1 MKKRLSA
8 IIIVAVLTLVGIGQ
22 LGQMGKVNAQGVP
35 NTGTNISAENQYYA
49 EDKTKML
56 KVWTKDKKEAETWAF
71 CLNERKGT
79 PAYDG
84 NGYYVGTYR
93 LAGSDSQALMQE
105 VNKSYPRYNAEKTY
119 KAIEMLLYQF
129 SEDPENLMGTHGIT
143 PYQYWVATQEVV
155 YYFTQSREMANQGS
169 FPGMNE
175 VQKALKEKAEAYMN
189 GSVFPDNS
197 KFVEVRTYA
206 SVSGGVQSLVSGHVR
221 QKPKVYFSKQEYK
234 QGMTDEEMSYNINN
248 GGGLSGAEMIL
259 ADENGEILVNLDTQ
273 EPLEWTSNANPA
285 RVSLMPGNYRV
296 IEKKAPDGYQKVEA
310 VDFTVRTDGSIFTY
324 GKLLEGDTIVLL
336 DKKLEPEKKL
346 VSIKKVDNKG
356 VMINGA
362 SLELWTE
369 GEGAAKIESWF
380 SMAGSAKEFQL
391 KPGMYRLKEKEAP
404 AGHVALQQDIVF
416 TVSESGQV
424 AVTSG
429 EKVTVENSTL
439 VVQNDQKPYIGTYAT
454 GKEDNQKDV
463 KTVDHA
469 MTSEGQVMVDDR
481 IDYSGFP
488 EGDYVACATLVS
500 YSGTQEI
507 TKAYKEFKVES
518 EGRGSVLVEDL
529 KIPATMLKTPG
540 LQRFTVLERVY
551 RAEDLGADRQP
562 KEGRLPIAEHVVND
576 DENQTIGVNVY
587 EQVFTFGFTKVD
599 EKNTKLA
606 GARLQ
611 IFDEKGQVVPGMV
624 WTSQGADSTPI
635 RVSLKAGKYTLK
647 EIGVPE
653 GYEGLSDKPFEV
665 MADGRIVFEDT
676 QDVATKQVS
685 DGWLVDV
692 KNHPEQPYVNPEGK
706 ISTTVKADGSTASET
721 ALAEVAEASVGDG
734 VAVVDTIRY
743 TGLVEGKKY
752 DVTGTLYEVKDGV
765 VVGDAKATKTAVLTA
780 GKDGKGD
787 WELDFGT
794 VEGLEVGKSYV
805 VYEKAVS
812 KENLV
817 DADGDKKP
825 ESKQEV
831 KHENPADKSQTFVVK
846 ETPKKEVIFSK
857 TNLGGEEIAG
867 AKIEIKKDGQ
877 TEESWTSKE
886 GESQTVKL
894 AAGTYVFHEEAAPAG
909 YVKVTDITFAVKEDG
924 TVEITDVNGNQSKA
938 EGNKLT
944 VVDEKK
950 YVNPDG
956 KISTTVKADDSL
968 ASETTPAEVTEASAG
983 DGVTV
988 VDTIHYTGLVEGKE
1002 YDVTGTL
1009 YEVKDGAVVGDAK
1022 ATKTT
1027 VLTAGKDGK
1036 GDWEL
1041 DFGTVEGLEVGKSY
1055 VVYEKAVSKENL
1067 VDANGDNK
1075 PESKQEVK
1083 HENPTDKSQTFIVKE
1098 TPKKEVTFSKTNLGG
1113 EEIAGARIEIK
1124 KDGQTV
1130 ESWTS
1135 KEGESKTV
1143 KLAAGTYTFHEEA
1156 APTGYL
1162 KVTDFTFTV
1171 KEDGTVELG
1180 EIASEDA
1187 VEWKE
1192 GKVVVTDKAKPV
1204 DPEQPGYENPAG
1216 EIRTTVKANSSTG
1229 SETAPAQI
1237 SENEAES
1244 GVTVT
1249 DTISYTGLVGGKTYK
1264 VTGSLNLVENGKAVK
1279 VVATATAEL
1288 KADESG
1294 KGSWELDFGTIAGLE
1309 EGKSYV
1315 VYESARSLERL
1326 IDTDY
1331 DNIPDTPQNPVHED
1345 PKDPAQT
1352 ITVVPRNPV
1361 YPEGKIKTT
1370 VKANNATATSEQ
1382 KARVTAEEAKT
1393 GVHVVD
1399 TIAYEGLVGGKD
1411 YTVSGTLMEVK
1422 AGQPVGAVDT
1432 VEATKTADQ
1441 SGSGSWELDF
1451 GTRQDLKPGSSY
1463 VVFERVKSVEPLI
1476 DKDGD
1481 GISDQP
1487 DEHTHENPEDKAQ
1500 TFTVKPEEPGGEEPK
1515 YENPDGKIRTTVQ
1528 AGDAVASENA
1538 AAEAKASEDGIAVTD
1553 TIHYTGLVG
1562 GKAYKVTGKL
1572 NLIEDGKV
1580 VKTVTTATAEFTTEQ
1595 SGSGSWTLDFGKV
1608 KGLEEGKT
1616 YVVYERA
1623 KSVEKLVDT
1632 DYDNEPDAPHSRVHE
1647 DPTDKA
1653 QTVNVKPDTP
1663 QPDEE
1668 NGKILTTVKANNSVG
1683 SADKS
1688 AKVSK
1693 EEAGQG
1699 VKLVDTIYYEGL
1711 KGGKVYKVTGK
1722 LNQIKDGKVVQI
1734 VAEATAEFTA
1744 DPSGKGSWE
1753 LDFGTVTGLK
1763 AGETYVVFE
1772 RAVSVEKLI
1781 DTDGDGVLDKEDV
1794 HTHEDPKD
1802 KAQTVEVTGAS
1813 AGKVKGSPKTG
1824 DSSQSTPYILM
1835 MLSAAAFGTLFFE
1848 KRRRIKR

>member
-1 MKKRLSA
+1 M
-8 IIIVAVLTLVGIGQ
+8 
-22 LGQMGKVNAQGVP
+22 
-35 NTGTNISAENQYYA
+35 
-49 EDKTKML
+49 
-56 KVWTKDKKEAETWAF
+56 
-71 CLNERKGT
+71 KGT

-391 KPGMYRLKEKEAP
+391 KPGTYRLKEKEAP

-507 TKAYKEFKVES
+507 TKAYKEFTVGS
-518 EGRGSVLVEDL
+518 DGRGSVLVEDL

-611 IFDEKGQVVPGMV
+611 IFDEKGQAVPGMV

-665 MADGRIVFEDT
+665 MADGKIVFEDT

-706 ISTTVKADGSTASET
+706 ISTTVKADDSTASET

-734 VAVVDTIRY
+734 VAVVDTIHY
-743 TGLVEGKKY
+743 TGLVEGKEY

-831 KHENPADKSQTFVVK
+831 KHENPADKSQTFIIK

-867 AKIEIKKDGQ
+867 AK
-877 TEESWTSKE
+877 
-886 GESQTVKL
+886 
-894 AAGTYVFHEEAAPAG
+894 
-909 YVKVTDITFAVKEDG
+909 
-924 TVEITDVNGNQSKA
+924 
-938 EGNKLT
+938 
-944 VVDEKK
+944 
-950 YVNPDG
+950 
-956 KISTTVKADDSL
+956 
-968 ASETTPAEVTEASAG
+968 
-983 DGVTV
+983 
-988 VDTIHYTGLVEGKE
+988 
-1002 YDVTGTL
+1002 
-1009 YEVKDGAVVGDAK
+1009 
-1022 ATKTT
+1022 
-1027 VLTAGKDGK
+1027 
-1036 GDWEL
+1036 
-1041 DFGTVEGLEVGKSY
+1041 
-1055 VVYEKAVSKENL
+1055 
-1067 VDANGDNK
+1067 
-1075 PESKQEVK
+1075 
-1083 HENPTDKSQTFIVKE
+1083 
-1098 TPKKEVTFSKTNLGG
+1098 
-1113 EEIAGARIEIK
+1113 IEIK

-1229 SETAPAQI
+1229 NETAPAQV

-1279 VVATATAEL
+1279 VVVTATAEL

-1432 VEATKTADQ
+1432 MEATKTADQ

-1463 VVFERVKSVEPLI
+1463 VVFERVKSVELLI

-1538 AAEAKASEDGIAVTD
+1538 AAEAKASEDGTAVTD

-1580 VKTVTTATAEFTTEQ
+1580 VKTVTTATAEFTAEQ

-1616 YVVYERA
+1616 YVVYESA

-1653 QTVNVKPDTP
+1653 QTVKVKPDTP

-1683 SADKS
+1683 SADQS

-1699 VKLVDTIYYEGL
+1699 VKLVDTIHYEGL

-1722 LNQIKDGKVVQI
+1722 LNQIKDGKVVQT

-1772 RAVSVEKLI
+1772 RAISVEKLI

-1835 MLSAAAFGTLFFE
+1835 MLSVAAFGTLFFE